1 MLNFMTL
8 SLPSFRLPDHY
19 RFIIIIFYPR
29 EYSTE
34 GLKIIIIIIDL
45 YSTIRSYSEALAAGN
60 VYQLYR

>member
-8 SLPSFRLPDHY
+8 SLPSFKLPDHY
-19 RFIIIIFYPR
+19 RF
-29 EYSTE
+29 
-34 GLKIIIIIIDL
+34 IIIIIIDL